1 MYDAYHD
8 IIPVIQTNAQ
18 TQPYDVVGPICET
31 GDSFAEARL
40 LPPMGEGDLVAFR
53 TAGAYAAVMASEYNT
68 RALVAEVM
76 VKGDQ
81 FSTIRPRANLNDIIA
96 RDVF

>member
-1 MYDAYHD
+1 M
-8 IIPVIQTNAQ
+8 
-18 TQPYDVVGPICET
+18 VGPICET

-76 VKGDQ
+76 VKGEQ
-81 FSTIRPRANLNDIIA
+81 FSTIRPRAEISDIIA
-96 RDVF
+96 RDIF